1 MAVPRNATLGD
12 NCVPRDQ
19 YTAVFAPA
27 VKDGHIVTVLKA
39 RLLRSRRLARKVLLA
54 AATLLLLT
62 IAAVVVLA
70 VAIATLFRAGRFYA
84 EVMAKWFSRAVLW
97 MWGVRLAVHQ
107 DQPFPETQT
116 VYMSNH
122 SSTLDMFVMVALG
135 LPNTRFVGAEDL
147 GGFLRW
153 MAPLGIISYVMGTLW
168 APPWSKPA
176 DRARWFQR
184 TEYLLRRTR
193 GSVYLSPE
201 GERVTTGRL
210 GPFNQDNFQLAANL
224 GAPIVP
230 FYIDIPRE
238 IDPGRG
244 FDTLPGTVHVYVQ
257 PAISTHGW
265 TPENLESN
273 TEMVRDIFLKIRGE
287 LRA

>member
-1 MAVPRNATLGD
+1 MAVPKNATLGD

-19 YTAVFAPA
+19 YTTVFAPA

-39 RLLRSRRLARKVLLA
+39 RLLRSRGLARKVLLA

-70 VAIATLFRAGRFYA
+70 VAIATLFRAGRLYA
-84 EVMAKWFSRAVLW
+84 EVMAKWLSRAVLW

-122 SSTLDMFVMVALG
+122 SSTLDMFVMVGLG

-153 MAPLGIISYVMGTLW
+153 MAPLGHHQLR
-168 APPWSKPA
+168 
-176 DRARWFQR
+176 DRDA
-184 TEYLLRRTR
+184 
-193 GSVYLSPE
+193 
-201 GERVTTGRL
+201 
-210 GPFNQDNFQLAANL
+210 L
-224 GAPIVP
+224 GAAMVEAG
-230 FYIDIPRE
+230 R
-238 IDPGRG
+238 PGQM
-244 FDTLPGTVHVYVQ
+244 V
-257 PAISTHGW
+257 
-265 TPENLESN
+265 PENRVSPPAN
-273 TEMVRDIFLKIRGE
+273 RG
-287 LRA
+287 LGLPQSRGRAGDDGEAGALQPGQFSTRR